1 MAKKLSH
8 KELEQRVKELEREAL
23 ERERVEEALWESEEK
38 YRVLF
43 ETAKNQAEEALRE
56 SEKFSS
62 SLLDNSP
69 NPIIVINPDSSVKY
83 VNRALERLT
92 GFSSVELI
100 GKKAPYPWWTEE
112 TLQKTSADFDEAMR
126 EGTQK
131 LEQLFQKKA
140 GERFWVKITSTPVRS
155 NGEFKYYL
163 ANWVDITE
171 LKQVE
176 EALRDSQGKLDAMLQ
191 SIGDHMSMMDEE
203 LNIVWANK
211 IAKKIF
217 GNNII
222 GKKCYEVYHKRKE
235 PCEPYPCITLKAFQ
249 DRKVHEHDTEVIGKD
264 GKTIFFH
271 CTANVALK
279 DENGKSTTVIEISRD
294 ITELKQAEEA
304 LRETRDY
311 LENLIDHAN
320 APVIV
325 WDRERRISLFN
336 HASERLTGYAAD
348 KIIGQEVHMLFPEE
362 RRDQSI
368 SRIASALAGE
378 YWKSVEIPILCK
390 DGDLRI
396 VLWNSSNMYAEDG
409 KTLLAT
415 IAQGIDITDRMR
427 AAEEKKKLEAQLQ
440 QAQKMEAIGSLAGGI
455 AHDFN
460 NILYSIIGYA
470 DLTMDHVP
478 EGSVVQKN
486 LHEIFK
492 AANRAKNLVQQIL
505 TFSRQNEHERK
516 FIKIQPIIKEVLKL
530 LRSSIPTTI
539 KISQNIDK
547 ECGAILADPTQI
559 YQVLMNLCT
568 NAYHAMREKGGV
580 LEVTL
585 LEEEIGPDDSKS
597 NMDLLPGTY
606 LRLTVGDTGHGMD
619 HAVMEKIFNPYF
631 TTKPFGEGT
640 GMGLAISHGI
650 VKSCGGGI
658 QVCSEPGEG
667 TTFHVYL
674 PRIEESSYPQQSI
687 STEPIRKGNERIL
700 LVDDEDQI
708 VRMVQETLKGLGYHV
723 TPRTSSIEAL
733 EAFRAQT
740 DKFDLV
746 ITDMTM
752 PNMTGAEL
760 ASKLLDI
767 RPDIPIILCTGFS
780 EVINEEKAKAM
791 GIREY
796 ILKPVVRDVI
806 ARTIRKVLDE

>member
-1 MAKKLSH
+1 MAKKLSY
-8 KELEQRVKELEREAL
+8 KELEQRVKELEREPL

-83 VNRALERLT
+83 VNCALERLT

-348 KIIGQEVHMLFPEE
+348 KVIGQEVHMLFPEE

-378 YWKSVEIPILCK
+378 YWESVEIPILCK
-390 DGDLRI
+390 DGDRRI

-427 AAEEKKKLEAQLQ
+427 AAEEKKQLEVQLQ

-460 NILYSIIGYA
+460 NILYPIIGYA

-478 EGSVVQKN
+478 EGGVVQKN
-486 LHEIFK
+486 LHEILK
-492 AANRAKNLVQQIL
+492 AANRAKDLVQQIL
-505 TFSRQNEHERK
+505 TFSRQGEHERE
-516 FIKIQPIIKEVLKL
+516 FIKIQPIIKEVLRL

-539 KISQNIDK
+539 EISQNIDK
-547 ECGAILADPTQI
+547 ECGVIQADPTQI

-568 NAYHAMREKGGV
+568 NAYHSMREKGGV

-585 LEEEIGPDDSKS
+585 P
-597 NMDLLPGTY
+597 
-606 LRLTVGDTGHGMD
+606 GHGMD
-619 HAVMEKIFNPYF
+619 QAVIKRIFDPYF

-640 GMGLAISHGI
+640 GLGLAITHGI
-650 VKSCGGGI
+650 VKSYGGGI
-658 QVCSEPGEG
+658 QVHSKPGEG

-674 PRIEESSYPQQSI
+674 PLIEESSYAQQSI
-687 STEPIRKGNERIL
+687 STEPIRKGNESIL

-708 VRMVQETLKGLGYHV
+708 VRMVQETLKRLGYHV

-733 EAFRAQT
+733 EAFRAQP

-760 ASKLLDI
+760 APKLLDI
-767 RPDIPIILCTGFS
+767 RPDIPIILCTG
-780 EVINEEKAKAM
+780 I
-791 GIREY
+791 
-796 ILKPVVRDVI
+796 
-806 ARTIRKVLDE
+806 